1 MKRFVNGIKEHCW
14 VDFCKDW
21 IERRDGKKYNKDC
34 NYGPPL
40 CEYGK
45 YIEFYNYLGGSTIH
59 LRAESISPN
68 ELFDIRLLCADKKG
82 SKYPIVALVDF
93 GDCEKI
99 YEFDCDGNSSNG
111 LMKLH
116 YESIYFE
123 PGDYVVTT
131 QDAIGI
137 YANHWYMFASIEKTG
152 EEHLKLCGCGTY
164 KRPANEDEIALLNE
178 MLWVNNKKWNNE
190 TKQLE
195 DVQD

>member
-1 MKRFVNGIKEHCW
+1 MKLYINDIQEHRW
-14 VDFCKDW
+14 VEFCQDW

-34 NYGPPL
+34 NYGSPL

-45 YIEFYNYLGGSTIH
+45 HIEFYNYLGGSTIH

-68 ELFDIRLLCADKKG
+68 TLFEIRLLCADKKG

-116 YESIYFE
+116 YESIYFD

-131 QDAIGI
+131 QGAIGI
-137 YANHWYMFASIEKTG
+137 YANHWYMFACLEKDG
-152 EEHLKLCGCGTY
+152 KEHLDLYGCGQYVRLATEEE
-164 KRPANEDEIALLNE
+164 KKLLDE
-178 MLWVNNKKWNNE
+178 MLWVNNKKWNSSE
-190 TKQLE
+190 FKLE
-195 DVQD
+195 NN

>member
-21 IERRDGKKYNKDC
+21 IERRDDKKANKDC
-34 NYGPPL
+34 NYGSPL

-45 YIEFYNYLGGSTIH
+45 HIEFYNCWGGSTIH

-68 ELFDIRLLCADKKG
+68 ELFEIRLLCADKKG

-99 YEFDCDGNSSNG
+99 YEFDCDGNSSNE

-116 YESIYFE
+116 YESTYFE

-131 QDAIGI
+131 QDTIGI
-137 YANHWYMFASIEKTG
+137 YANHWYMFASIEKD
-152 EEHLKLCGCGTY
+152 GTENLELNGRGSY
-164 KRPANEDEIALLNE
+164 KRPATEDEIAKLNE
-178 MLWVNNKKWNNE
+178 MLWVHDLKWNNE

-195 DVQD
+195 NIK